1 LNQCVGLA
9 GLRREGLAMSGV
21 RGGPAARGGDR
32 LKRYHARF
40 EPLVTRTLLLGIFAI
55 GLTAQ
60 FVKPVG
66 EALEGKAALGGA
78 LLSLVGYVLYDS
90 VRELAASLRLPPQVR
105 VQSRDL
111 GSFVS
116 EAFRAREVEIR
127 FLGYTGETLYN
138 ELYHRLEGLLDDPGP
153 TRHVSVR
160 ILIPDFG
167 QPMTVPSRVGP
178 NGAPVD
184 DPVFRRG
191 LESKCEQYEQR
202 LTAIAERLAVA
213 GRVTAECE
221 YRFYPGIP
229 RDKICI
235 FNREQVLHG
244 LYDVVART
252 VQRSTD
258 PGFYDPKGYN
268 TELNVWARSSSED
281 SWIVVDT
288 WNKHLDDLWSLA
300 ATPSWRR
307 GTAP

>member
-1 LNQCVGLA
+1 MSGARSGAAVSG
-9 GLRREGLAMSGV
+9 GERLRR
-21 RGGPAARGGDR
+21 
-32 LKRYHARF
+32 YQARF
-40 EPLVTRTLLLGIFAI
+40 EPLVTRTLLLGIFVV

-66 EALEGKAALGGA
+66 DALEGKAALGGA

-90 VRELAASLRLPPQVR
+90 VRELAASLRLPPQGR

-160 ILIPDFG
+160 VLIPDFG
-167 QPMTVPSRVGP
+167 QQMTVPSRVGP
-178 NGAPVD
+178 DGAPLD
-184 DPVFRRG
+184 DPDFRRR
-191 LESKCEQYEQR
+191 LEMKCQEYDQT
-202 LTAIAERLAVA
+202 LSVLAERLTIV

-221 YRFYPGIP
+221 YRLYPGIP

-252 VQRSTD
+252 VQRSSD
-258 PGFYDPKGYN
+258 PEFYDPKGYR
-268 TELNVWARSSSED
+268 TDLNVWVRDGNDD
-281 SWIVVDT
+281 SKAVVDT

-300 ATPSWRR
+300 AVPHWR
-307 GTAP
+307 